1 MSSNLVQLQVP
12 KLTKENFETWCIQ
25 FKALFGSQ
33 DLWEIVSNGCI
44 EPSSEEETLYTA
56 EQKTVLK
63 DHRKKDKKA
72 LFLLYQ
78 GLEDDMFKKISEA
91 STSKEVWD
99 KLSTIFKGVDRV
111 KKVRLQALR
120 GEFEAARMTEGEIIS
135 DYYSRLIAIVNKM
148 KRTGE
153 KLDDV
158 RVMEKI
164 LRSLTHNF
172 EHVVT
177 AIEESKNLETISTEE
192 LLGSPRVH
200 EQRILQNTQ
209 STVTTT

>member
-78 GLEDDMFKKISEA
+78 GLEDDTFEKISEA